1 MSDSPK
7 PESAPTPSRRSRLK
21 VGSIGIV
28 TTLLYLWL
36 AVLGSGGFASFF
48 SHPARTAVAVASLVM
63 ASAAFFSDANLS
75 SGEREDRSDRWIFLP
90 LLVIGLLSAF
100 LPAYTERKGW
110 WILDGDAVR
119 WLGVFLY
126 VAGGA
131 LRIWPVFV
139 LGRRFSGLVAIQ
151 PGHELVTEGIYG
163 VIRHPSYLGM
173 IILML
178 GWALA
183 FRSIPGVILAALII
197 PPLLARIRSEE
208 ALLRSQF
215 GDQYDAYCRRTSRL
229 IPGIY

>member
-1 MSDSPK
+1 MNNQAR
-7 PESAPTPSRRSRLK
+7 ESKRSRPQ

-28 TTLLYLWL
+28 TTLVYLWL
-36 AVLGSGGFASFF
+36 AVLGAGGFAAFF
-48 SHPARTAVAVASLVM
+48 SHPARTILAVASLVM
-63 ASAAFFSDANLS
+63 ASAAFFSDVNLS
-75 SGEREDRSDRWIFLP
+75 SGEREDRSNRWIFLP

-100 LPAYTERKGW
+100 LPAYAERQGW
-110 WILDGDAVR
+110 WVLDGETVR
-119 WLGVFLY
+119 WLGVFFYL
-126 VAGGA
+126 AGGA
-131 LRIWPVFV
+131 LRIWPIFV

-151 PGHELVTEGIYG
+151 PGHELVTDGIYR

-183 FRSIPGVILAALII
+183 FRSGLGVILAALIV

-208 ALLRSQF
+208 TLLRLQF
-215 GDQYDAYCRRTSRL
+215 GDEYDAYRRRTSRL